1 MDTEIQELDLY
12 EYFKKDPYPI
22 TLKNFPKFIDG
33 SFDYAKGG
41 HRSLVLYNE
50 NADIGG
56 GRITERD
63 IDVLKKYPYLH
74 TVTVAGLHQDT
85 FEYFIR
91 KYGKQLRAIRF
102 FKNKLVEDWSLLGTL
117 PGLEF
122 VYWFH
127 NQRMDRLWDM
137 SGNRALKGL
146 ALDDFSRLHDL
157 SGIERAP
164 ALKYF
169 EIGDRVWPTSVVD
182 SLEPLRGTGI
192 SHLSF
197 TGKDITNKDLSV
209 LWDMPYLTEFDFFSN
224 HFTTEQVA
232 WMVANKPRMKGRYLC
247 ATVET
252 TKLVDSV
259 EVPAVLIVGKRKP
272 LLTRAGNETR
282 IRKYVAA
289 FDELVTRYRDVPY
302 GEAFPQD

>member
-1 MDTEIQELDLY
+1 MDTETQELDLY
-12 EYFKKDPYPI
+12 DYIKKDPYPI

-91 KYGKQLRAIRF
+91 KYGEQLRAIRF

-117 PGLEF
+117 RGLEF
-122 VYWFH
+122 IYWFH
-127 NQRMDRLWDM
+127 NQRVERLWDM

-157 SGIERAP
+157 SGVERAP
-164 ALKYF
+164 TLKYF
-169 EIGDRVWPTSVVD
+169 HIGDKVWPKTVID
-182 SLEPLRGTGI
+182 SLAPLRGTAI
-192 SHLSF
+192 STLAF
-197 TGKDITNKDLSV
+197 EGRKITDVDLSV
-209 LWDMPYLTEFDFFSN
+209 LWDMPYLTEFNFFSN

-232 WMVANKPRMKGRYLC
+232 WMVANKPKMKGRYLC
-247 ATVET
+247 GMTET
-252 TKLVDSV
+252 TKFVDGR
-259 EVPAVLIVGKRKP
+259 EVPAVLIVGKGKP
-272 LLTRAGNETR
+272 LLARAGNETR
-282 IRKYVAA
+282 IRKYAVA
-289 FDELVTRYRDVPY
+289 FDDMVARYRDVPY
-302 GEAFPQD
+302 GEAFPTA